1 MFHDIGW
8 ESGNWG
14 LKMAEWLEKV
24 GIVTTTGKDG
34 EFNFPIPSGAG
45 A

>member
-1 MFHDIGW
+1 MEYVRF
-8 ESGNWG
+8 
-14 LKMAEWLEKV
+14 KMAEWLEKV

-34 EFNFPIPSGAG
+34 KFNFPIPSGAG